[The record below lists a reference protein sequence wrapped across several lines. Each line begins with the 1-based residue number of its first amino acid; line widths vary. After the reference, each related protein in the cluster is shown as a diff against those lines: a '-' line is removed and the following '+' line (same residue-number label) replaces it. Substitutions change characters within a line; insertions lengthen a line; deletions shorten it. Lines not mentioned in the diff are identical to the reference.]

1 MLLTQVLETRGS
13 GHAVDTGHCR
23 PVGAT
28 AVQLTSPETPQHSSG
43 TLRRRT
49 ASRRSGPGP
58 PGRCPSVTPWV
69 DMDEVGSTMSYVLE
83 VKRALAAEPDVY
95 RQFVDVVR
103 RYHDQLRDDSAN
115 QLHLHAI
122 RQIVELLR
130 TRPQL
135 VLNFNALLPDGY
147 RIRMFDRS
155 GYVIEYPDAVS
166 GIARLTVAI

>member
-1 MLLTQVLETRGS
+1 
-13 GHAVDTGHCR
+13 
-23 PVGAT
+23 
-28 AVQLTSPETPQHSSG
+28 
-43 TLRRRT
+43 
-49 ASRRSGPGP
+49 
-58 PGRCPSVTPWV
+58 VTPWV